1 MRCFSSN
8 DRPANGMRLQHEHP
22 HRCGGIEA
30 DSRWH
35 GHNTVVSTSYSYL
48 TSIALLHKTQLQQRC
63 ARTHC
68 VGVRA
73 RARNK
78 EKARCLF
85 FGARTQIPGHNG
97 RNWASTHFGR
107 GVFCSSFAPSLLS
120 YFPKRIP
127 SKKSKRDGTMR
138 SLPPHFLKLGPQ
150 VEGSTKFAAPHT

>member
-1 MRCFSSN
+1 MTALRMECVYSMSIRT
-8 DRPANGMRLQHEHP
+8 DVEELRLTRDGM
-22 HRCGGIEA
+22 GIIITNF
-30 DSRWH
+30 RM
-35 GHNTVVSTSYSYL
+35 VSTSYSYL

-78 EKARCLF
+78 ERARCLF

-107 GVFCSSFAPSLLS
+107 GVFCSSFAPSEAPLCS
-120 YFPKRIP
+120 VFSKTHP
-127 SKKSKRDGTMR
+127 SKKFEKRRYQT
-138 SLPPHFLKLGPQ
+138 
-150 VEGSTKFAAPHT
+150 